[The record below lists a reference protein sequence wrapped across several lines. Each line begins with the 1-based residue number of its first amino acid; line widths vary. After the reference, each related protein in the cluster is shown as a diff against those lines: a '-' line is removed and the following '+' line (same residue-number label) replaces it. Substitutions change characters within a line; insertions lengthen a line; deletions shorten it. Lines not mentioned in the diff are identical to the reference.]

1 MILKFLRF
9 FIVGYAYISHLA
21 HTLFFCPRHGMVWCG
36 CFYFI
41 SLCFIIPLEL
51 EKSKW
56 VAVCAFCVLFYAL
69 LSFHLVLSFTFA
81 FTVLLPVDAEAYAY
95 PALVNS
101 HISSFFDS
109 ILQSVLSHSLTYI
122 PSGGVSHMLHLI
134 FFIPSPLQ
142 DFLFQGTNFAVGWSI
157 SSDLFSFVNGG
168 VAILIIYMRIFL
180 L

>member
-81 FTVLLPVDAEAYAY
+81 FTVLLPVDAKAYAY

-101 HISSFFDS
+101 HISSFFFDS
-109 ILQSVLSHSLTYI
+109 ILQSVLSLSLTYI
-122 PSGGVSHMLHLI
+122 PSGGFPTYSI
-134 FFIPSPLQ
+134 SFFSSPL
-142 DFLFQGTNFAVGWSI
+142 LFRLFFSKGPI
-157 SSDLFSFVNGG
+157 SP
-168 VAILIIYMRIFL
+168 
-180 L
+180 